1 MPRLPRAELEPGIYH
16 VIARGNRKQLIFLD
30 DADHNRYLGRLGRV
44 VMRMRWRCMSFCLMR
59 NHLHLLIETR
69 VTNLSIG
76 MQRLHG
82 PYAQY
87 FNGRHEQVGHL
98 FQDRFKAIPIA
109 NDPHLLMVAAYIAN
123 NPVAAGLCRTA
134 AEWRWS
140 SHAALLGGP
149 APEWLDR
156 PQLHSYFA
164 SQGGDPEQCYA
175 DFVEA
180 AAKIKG
186 QSL

>member
-1 MPRLPRAELEPGIYH
+1 
-16 VIARGNRKQLIFLD
+16 
-30 DADHNRYLGRLGRV
+30 
-44 VMRMRWRCMSFCLMR
+44 MSFCLMR

-69 VTNLSIG
+69 VTNLSDG

-98 FQDRFKAIPIA
+98 FQDRFKAIPIVT
-109 NDPHLLMVAAYIAN
+109 DPHLWLVAAYIAN
-123 NPVAAGLCRTA
+123 NPVDAGLCRTA

-156 PQLHSYFA
+156 PRLHSYFA
-164 SQGGDPEQCYA
+164 SQGGDPARRYA
-175 DFVEA
+175 DVVEA